1 MEPRASL
8 IGATVTGAVMLVS
21 SVFVF
26 RNSLAVARFMA
37 EVRRDLAWWRSP
49 VPVEVAAVM
58 YQAFSILMF
67 LAGLDLVVFD
77 IGQLLVPK

>member
-1 MEPRASL
+1 
-8 IGATVTGAVMLVS
+8 
-21 SVFVF
+21 
-26 RNSLAVARFMA
+26 
-37 EVRRDLAWWRSP
+37 